1 MRRWARGVHEGRGWH
16 RDHVHPADILPVL
29 DSCEIASGIH
39 EDNNNNGVPDICECA
54 ADLSGDGVVG
64 VDDLL
69 LVIAGW
75 GDPYDVDDLLEVIQA
90 WGPCEN

>member
-1 MRRWARGVHEGRGWH
+1 M
-16 RDHVHPADILPVL
+16 DDN
-29 DSCEIASGIH
+29 DNGI
-39 EDNNNNGVPDICECA
+39 PDICECS

-75 GDPYDVDDLLEVIQA
+75 GNPYDVDDLLDVIQA
-90 WGPCEN
+90 WGPCTR